1 MINYKKMTDRKIS
14 IYEWL
19 EEFQHYS
26 EREVKK
32 YSVLLKKLAA
42 FSKNN
47 SLPSQ
52 ANVLV
57 VGGGGCEL
65 EHSIISSLG
74 LTNVNLY
81 AVDVNKPRIQEISPI
96 SKIHWIPSHF
106 EKESITSFSIKADV
120 LICIAASR
128 YFHNASEMYTSMLKT
143 LNPGALVIID
153 FYELPPLRQSITNF
167 MREWLKNEWHEDS
180 ELAIKKL
187 GELAQIS
194 RSLSHKLGDKQ
205 INLNLGIKEIGIN
218 SGAVGLQQLIYESI
232 FPFWFDSDA
241 SDTEISAQLAW
252 SFLCESNDNSIITI
266 ERFARK
272 NTIDINTIYS
282 ITRDTHA
289 LIGIMPSNSTLPQ

>member
-1 MINYKKMTDRKIS
+1 MTDRKIS

-52 ANVLV
+52 TNVLV

-65 EHSIISSLG
+65 EQAIISSLG

-81 AVDVNKPRIQEISPI
+81 AVDVNKPRIQEKSPI
-96 SKIHWIPSHF
+96 SKIHWIPSTF
-106 EKESITSFSIKADV
+106 EKELITSYSIKADV
-120 LICIAASR
+120 LICIASSR
-128 YFHNASEMYTSMLKT
+128 YFHNALEMYTFMLND
-143 LNPGALVIID
+143 LNPEALIIID
-153 FYELPPLRQSITNF
+153 FYELPPLRRSITNV
-167 MREWLKNEWHEDS
+167 MRQWLKKEWHEDS

-187 GELAQIS
+187 GELTQIS
-194 RSLSHKLGDKQ
+194 RSLSDKLGGTQ
-205 INLNLGIKEIGIN
+205 INLDLGIKEIGIN
-218 SGAVGLQQLIYESI
+218 SGVVGLQQLIYESL
-232 FPFWFDSDA
+232 FPFWFDSNC

-252 SFLCESNDNSIITI
+252 LFLCESNDNSIITI

-272 NTIDINTIYS
+272 NTINIHTIYS
-282 ITRDTHA
+282 INRDTHV
-289 LIGIMPSNSTLPQ
+289 LIGRMPSNPISS

>member
-1 MINYKKMTDRKIS
+1 MTVQKIS
-14 IYEWL
+14 IYKWL
-19 EEFQHYS
+19 EEFQYYS
-26 EREVKK
+26 ENEVKK
-32 YSVLLKKLAA
+32 YSVLLEKLAA

-52 ANVLV
+52 TNVLV
-57 VGGGGCEL
+57 VGGGDCEL
-65 EHSIISSLG
+65 ELAIISSLG

-81 AVDVNKPRIQEISPI
+81 AVDVNKPRILEKSPI
-96 SKIHWIPSHF
+96 SKIHWIPSAF
-106 EKESITSFSIKADV
+106 EKELITSYSIKADV
-120 LICIAASR
+120 LICLGASR
-128 YFHNASEMYTSMLKT
+128 YFHNASEMYTYMLKT
-143 LNPGALVIID
+143 LNPEALVIID

-194 RSLSHKLGDKQ
+194 RSLSDELGGTQ
-205 INLNLGIKEIGIN
+205 INLDLGIKEIGIN
-218 SGAVGLQQLIYESI
+218 SGVVGLQQLIYESL

-252 SFLCESNDNSIITI
+252 NFLCESNDNSIITI

-272 NTIDINTIYS
+272 NTINIHTIFSIN
-282 ITRDTHA
+282 RDTHV
-289 LIGIMPSNSTLPQ
+289 LIGRMPSNSTLPQ